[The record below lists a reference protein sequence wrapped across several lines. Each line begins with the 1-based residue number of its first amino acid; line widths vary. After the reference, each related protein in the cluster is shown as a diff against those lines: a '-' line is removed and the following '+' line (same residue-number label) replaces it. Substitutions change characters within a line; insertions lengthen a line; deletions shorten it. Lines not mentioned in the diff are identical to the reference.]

1 VNRTRTSLYY
11 LASYLIV
18 IGLALLLVPTQ
29 TLGFLLSNGDYGEIF
44 PRLAGMFMSGLG
56 MNIAGIIR
64 ARAQA
69 LYPGTLVVR
78 SYFIVCLL
86 ALYGSSKDP
95 LFLVILGIVVVG
107 VAFTLTSYLIDRAQ
121 RPGV

>member
-1 VNRTRTSLYY
+1 MNRTRTSLYY

-29 TLGFLLSNGDYGEIF
+29 TLRFLLSNGDYGEIF

-56 MNIAGIIR
+56 MSIAGIIR
-64 ARAQA
+64 ARAQP
-69 LYPGTLVVR
+69 LYAGTLVVR

-86 ALYGSSKDP
+86 ALYWSSRDP

-107 VAFTLTSYLIDRAQ
+107 VAFTLTSYRMDRAQ

>member
-1 VNRTRTSLYY
+1 MNRTRTSLYY

-29 TLGFLLSNGDYGEIF
+29 TLRFLLSNGDYGEIV

-95 LFLVILGIVVVG
+95 LFLVILGIVLVG
-107 VAFTLTSYLIDRAQ
+107 VAFTLTSYLMDRAQ